1 LDSGTDQT
9 VLGLAMIEW
18 SVVLAQFPIILSLM
32 TFTLLLVPVRI
43 PTLSMLTGDD
53 VDFDEELKAQ
63 GMGNIVSGAFGSV
76 HNYLSY
82 SNSVFFFNVDGERHR
97 RVL

>member
-1 LDSGTDQT
+1 M
-9 VLGLAMIEW
+9 VLGMSLIEW
-18 SVVLAQFPIILSLM
+18 PVVFQQFPIILSLM

-63 GMGNIVSGAFGSV
+63 GKQNCL
-76 HNYLSY
+76 LS
-82 SNSVFFFNVDGERHR
+82 F
-97 RVL
+97 